1 MEGEWQHRCKAYRFV
16 AYSAVAFSVVA
27 ILGAATTL
35 PMVYNY
41 VHHVRRTMHAEL
53 NYCRSMVLVAGQP
66 GPKGPPGGDG
76 QPGNPGNPGQPGN
89 KGPPGQPG
97 EPGICPKYCALDGG
111 VFFAD
116 GTRR

>member
-1 MEGEWQHRCKAYRFV
+1 MQKMFV
-16 AYSAVAFSVVA
+16 CGVNNMKRV
-27 ILGAATTL
+27 GAEKL
-35 PMVYNY
+35 KFIGQ
-41 VHHVRRTMHAEL
+41 
-53 NYCRSMVLVAGQP
+53 GQP

-89 KGPPGQPG
+89 KGPPGHPG